1 MKYVHL
7 VTLKNPV
14 RVRFKPVQTIF
25 VWLVHQQSTLDNQD
39 AKRMREFQSQII
51 QIPSTHRRHKP
62 NDLIKTFLELKFI
75 IQQTSECSF
84 G

>member
-1 MKYVHL
+1 MIYVHL

-39 AKRMREFQSQII
+39 AKRMREFQSEII
-51 QIPSTHRRHKP
+51 QIPSSYMGHKP
-62 NDLIKTFLELKFI
+62 NDLIKTL
-75 IQQTSECSF
+75 
-84 G
+84 